1 MAQTTADQQMEEYMA
16 QDDQLKTIFDI
27 EESFGL
33 VKVESIKRAI
43 QTTVDFTPRLVID
56 YFKKIS
62 IFKIAKQ
69 IRSSDALFK
78 SASDSGG
85 HC

>member
-43 QTTVDFTPRLVID
+43 QTAVDFTPRLVID
-56 YFKKIS
+56 YLKK
-62 IFKIAKQ
+62 KY
-69 IRSSDALFK
+69 
-78 SASDSGG
+78 
-85 HC
+85 